1 MATEEEAAVAIQSV
15 KRQKEAKKAVEA
27 KRVEVEAAKAKKL
40 EAEQKAA
47 QAALS
52 GAAKGY
58 AQRKADKKKA
68 EEQAA
73 ATTRIQAKFRG
84 KKERADPAAEV
95 NVRRERNKNDP
106 QVQSALYLE
115 QHKLLPLFEMMG
127 QMLVSEMPDDPK
139 AFLVEQ
145 LEKLQSSADKT
156 SPMNVFSEE
165 EIDTLF
171 AMFDLSKQG
180 ITRAQCRAALNSIGL
195 EGVEVP
201 TYVSSFDLAAFKALI
216 PGINA
221 SV

>member
-1 MATEEEAAVAIQSV
+1 MATEDEAAVILQSA
-15 KRQKEAKKAVEA
+15 KRQKEAKKQVEG
-27 KRVEVEAAKAKKL
+27 KRAEVEAAKAKK
-40 EAEQKAA
+40 AEEE
-47 QAALS
+47 QAAAAATLS

-58 AQRKADKKKA
+58 AQRKADAKKA
-68 EEQAA
+68 REQVEAS
-73 ATTRIQAKFRG
+73 TRIQAKFRG
-84 KKERADPAAEV
+84 KKERDDPAAEV
-95 NVRRERNKNDP
+95 NVRRARNKNDP
-106 QVQSALYLE
+106 QVQSAQYLE

-127 QMLVSEMPDDPK
+127 QMLVSEMPDDPR

-195 EGVEVP
+195 ERVEVP
-201 TYVSSFDLAAFKALI
+201 TYASSFDLAAFKALI

-221 SV
+221 SI